1 MTQPLLSIGMIVKN
15 EERCLEKCL
24 KALTPLRQAI
34 PCELVIA
41 DTGSTDTTKQ
51 IAEKYADILFDFVWK
66 DDFSKARNAVMD
78 KCSGKW
84 YLSIDADE
92 YLNSSVDE
100 LCNFLKSA
108 SSDDKSFATIT
119 LRNHNDSSMNGTF
132 TVINVPRLVKMST
145 KIRYEGIIHESFK
158 IFDFNEIHVLSETI
172 FDHDGYTQIT
182 STHLKE
188 KEKRNLNLLE
198 KQLENTPH
206 DIRCILLCLEAS
218 SLNKSKRKH
227 YTEYAFQKLTEAAET
242 NSSDLNL
249 FGPACISTALSYALD
264 DKNAKFVEFADWAIS
279 TFPDAYHT
287 LVDIKFYIAKYY
299 YQKNNFA
306 DCEKYCIQYLNGLK
320 DFSDKGNTNIDSIFA
335 SPLKCTQSYSKTE
348 LLTYLINSLIE
359 QNKHDEAENYL
370 SQLDFSEAEA
380 VSFTVFSKTLA
391 NKNCTKSFVSAATS
405 IYNNFFNK
413 YQSNEIKEKRIYD
426 YAIASFIPVFSAKNN
441 NENDLTNFNN
451 IDGTIGLSAKISNS
465 QTKESTEKL
474 LKKIENWEEFMPSA
488 LKQAI
493 LLQVELPKGFYLM
506 SASHLTLLIN
516 DLAKSSNELSD
527 TLIKNF
533 CNDVFC
539 NSFPQTSFIYNLLL
553 AILTKTDETLTNE
566 AKSELIKNFIYVA
579 DKFLTFCYN
588 PELLKSE
595 EIIVCIPTFHLFSW
609 YLVKAE
615 SEKAENPLEYI
626 KTLRVL
632 LKKIPQSKK
641 IVEFLIEEY
650 KKDEEQRKQEQ
661 IKNAAPELLQMAEQL
676 KVMLS
681 AFPENSPELLAIKQS
696 PMYKQVAFLIEDK

>member
-100 LCNFLKSA
+100 LCHFLKST
-108 SSDDKSFATIT
+108 SSDSKDFATIT

-158 IFDFNEIHVLSETI
+158 ISDFNKLHVLSETI
-172 FDHDGYTQIT
+172 FDHDGYTQIN

-188 KEKRNLNLLE
+188 KEDRNLNLLE
-198 KQLENTPH
+198 KQLESTPD

-227 YTEYAFQKLTEAAET
+227 YTEYAFNKLIEKEKN
-242 NSSDLNL
+242 NSSDLSL
-249 FGPACISTALSYALD
+249 FGPACISTALSYALED
-264 DKNAKFVEFADWAIS
+264 NNAKFIEFADWANN
-279 TFPDAYHT
+279 TFPDTYHT
-287 LVDIKFYIAKYY
+287 LIDINFYLSKYY
-299 YQKNNFA
+299 HQKNNFLV
-306 DCEKYCIQYLNGLK
+306 CEKYSIQYLNALK
-320 DFSDKGNTNIDSIFA
+320 NFSDNSNTNIANVLA
-335 SPLKCTQSYSKTE
+335 SPPKCTQSYHKTE
-348 LLTYLINSLIE
+348 ILTYLINTLIE
-359 QNKHDEAENYL
+359 QNRCDEAESYL

-380 VSFTVFSKTLA
+380 ICFTVFSKIMA
-391 NKNCTKSFVSAATS
+391 NKKCTKNFISAATN
-405 IYNNFFNK
+405 IYNNFFNQ
-413 YQSNEIKEKRIYD
+413 YHAGEIKEKRIYD

-451 IDGTIGLSAKISNS
+451 IDGTIGLSAKITIAK
-465 QTKESTEKL
+465 TKEDAEKL
-474 LKKIENWEEFMPSA
+474 LQRIESWEEFMPSA
-488 LKQAI
+488 LKQVI
-493 LLQVELPKGFYLM
+493 LLNAELPEEFYLM
-506 SASHLTLLIN
+506 TPSHFALLIN
-516 DLAKSSNELSD
+516 DLVKVQEEIVDILVTNYCND
-527 TLIKNF
+527 NF
-533 CNDVFC
+533 CK
-539 NSFPQTSFIYNLLL
+539 SFPQTSFIYNLLL
-553 AILTKTDETLTNE
+553 AILTKTDGILTNE
-566 AKSELIKNFIYVA
+566 AKIELIKNFIYVA
-579 DKFLTFCYN
+579 DKFLTYCYN
-588 PELLKSE
+588 PELLKNE

-615 SEKAENPLEYI
+615 SKKSENPLEYI

-632 LKKIPQSKK
+632 LKKIPQAKE

-650 KKDEEQRKQEQ
+650 KKEEEQKKQEQ
-661 IKNAAPELLQMAEQL
+661 IKNASPELVAMATQL
-676 KVMLS
+676 KTMLS
-681 AFPENSPELLAIKQS
+681 AFPENSPQLLAIKQS
-696 PMYKQVAFLIEDK
+696 PMYKQVAFLIEE